1 MQGHYPKYTPILT
14 YLQVAKQRIGAAAK
28 TLGRHAATVGKVAVG
43 VAAVAGAAYHVRQ
56 THGMVQARRGAPSHG
71 VGLANPLRGIPGS
84 AFAELLREQQ
94 EERQLGVRR

>member
-1 MQGHYPKYTPILT
+1 MG
-14 YLQVAKQRIGAAAK
+14 YLQAAKQRVGAAAK

-43 VAAVAGAAYHVRQ
+43 VAAVAGAAYHAHQ
-56 THGMVQARRGAPSHG
+56 THGMVQARRGAPSG
-71 VGLANPLRGIPGS
+71 GMVNPLRGIPGS